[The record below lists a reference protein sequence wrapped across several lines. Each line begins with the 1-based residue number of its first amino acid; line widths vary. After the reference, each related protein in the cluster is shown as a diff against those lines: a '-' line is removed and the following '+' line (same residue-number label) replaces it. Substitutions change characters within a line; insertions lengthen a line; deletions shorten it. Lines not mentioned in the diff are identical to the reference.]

1 MHLFTALA
9 QQVTKILRTN
19 VRVCDA
25 AGPLYSTQL
34 TAFFMDMLNVYK
46 CYSEHIS
53 LAVARQV
60 RELHTL
66 YSKPSIQLVHGHR
79 CGVCLLYIAES
90 SIA

>member
-1 MHLFTALA
+1 MFQATYSSTCCHQLLLA
-9 QQVTKILRTN
+9 MSQQVTKILRTN

-60 RELHTL
+60 LDLHSILHSYCTV
-66 YSKPSIQLVHGHR
+66 YTKPS
-79 CGVCLLYIAES
+79 
-90 SIA
+90 

>member
-1 MHLFTALA
+1 MA

-60 RELHTL
+60 LDFHTL
-66 YSKPSIQLVHGHR
+66 HHIHTA
-79 CGVCLLYIAES
+79 LYTV
-90 SIA
+90 